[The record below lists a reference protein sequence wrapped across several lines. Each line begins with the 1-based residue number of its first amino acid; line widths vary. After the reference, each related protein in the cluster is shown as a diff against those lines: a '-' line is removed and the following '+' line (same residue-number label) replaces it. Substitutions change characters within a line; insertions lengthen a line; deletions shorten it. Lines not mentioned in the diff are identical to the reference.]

1 MTSDGSGA
9 GPGGVP
15 EFPEGMPDLSELMSQ
30 VFQAREAVE
39 SAQRSAA
46 AQVVEGSA
54 GGGAVR
60 VQVTGAL
67 EFRSVTI
74 SPSVID
80 PEEAELLGDL
90 VLAAVRDA
98 TEKASALNEEALGG
112 FNLDAFRGLLGD
124 E

>member
-1 MTSDGSGA
+1 VTSEQGDVGSG
-9 GPGGVP
+9 GL
-15 EFPEGMPDLSELMSQ
+15 PDLGAIMSQ
-30 VFQAREAVE
+30 VMQAREAME

-46 AQVVEGSA
+46 AQVIEGSA

-74 SPSVID
+74 DPSVID
-80 PEEAELLGDL
+80 PNEAELLGDL

-98 TEKASALNEEALGG
+98 IEKASAVSEEALGG
-112 FNLDAFRGLLGD
+112 FNLDAFRGLLGG

>member
-1 MTSDGSGA
+1 
-9 GPGGVP
+9 
-15 EFPEGMPDLSELMSQ
+15 MPDLNELMSQ
-30 VFQAREAVE
+30 VFHARDAVE
-39 SAQRSAA
+39 SAQKSAA

-60 VQVTGAL
+60 VQVTGGM

-74 SPSVID
+74 DRSVID
-80 PEEAELLGDL
+80 PNEADLLGDL

-98 TEKASALNEEALGG
+98 AERASAVNEEALGS
-112 FNLDAFRGLLGD
+112 FNLDALKGLLGG